1 MSAAIHCRAMA
12 AYVAITVQ
20 LPGLLGRVL
29 IIMNNIYQSMIVVL
43 SPLQARGSMQ
53 FWSTK

>member
-1 MSAAIHCRAMA
+1 MA